1 MKIITFITLMGFMSI
16 SLADQIS
23 IQESSRLN
31 DTGTYFISNDRRI
44 QYTSNNYFIQIRR
57 AGVCPYYCGFNYE
70 MLGIGIH
77 SKRGRF
83 FAQSGIYYVDN
94 TLGRVKFDENL
105 YYYLNAR
112 FKSFDRPV
120 GFSSYEVKNDKI
132 TFGITVGYDF
142 PLTKKAGI
150 KVSYQYLKVN
160 ENIIGYFTE
169 TSVWWDPVKR
179 DLSAANFGFYVNF
192 D

>member
-1 MKIITFITLMGFMSI
+1 MKILLLLLLPFNVIAG
-16 SLADQIS
+16 QIS
-23 IQESSRLN
+23 IQESTRLT
-31 DTGTYFISNDRRI
+31 DTNTYYISTDRRI
-44 QYTSNNYFIQIRR
+44 QYTSDNYFIQIRR

-77 SKRGRF
+77 SKQGRF
-83 FAQSGIYYVDN
+83 FAQSGIYYVRN
-94 TLGRVKFDENL
+94 TLGRAKFNENL
-105 YYYLNAR
+105 FYYLNAR

-142 PLTKKAGI
+142 PLNKKLGI
-150 KVSYQYLKVN
+150 KISYQYLKVK

-169 TSVWWDPVKR
+169 DSLWWDPLHR
-179 DLSAANFGFYVNF
+179 DLSAANFGFYYNF
-192 D
+192 